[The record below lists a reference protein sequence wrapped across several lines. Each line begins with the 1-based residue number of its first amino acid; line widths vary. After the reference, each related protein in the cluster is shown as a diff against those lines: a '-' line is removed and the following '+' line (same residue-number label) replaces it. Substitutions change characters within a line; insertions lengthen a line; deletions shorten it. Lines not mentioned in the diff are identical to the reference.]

1 MKIVI
6 TEPLGITTDALQALC
21 MLLKADGHE
30 ILTFKNRVESDALLI
45 DRIGDADV
53 IILANQPLSREVIEA
68 CPNLKL
74 IDIAFTGVDH
84 VDVNCCKERNIMICN
99 AAGYSTNAVAELSF
113 GLMIQLLRKINECD
127 REMRAGTAIAGTV
140 GTELHSKKLG
150 IIGTGRIGQKVAS
163 IAKAF
168 GCEILAYS
176 RTQRQNLIDLGVKYV
191 NLEALLKEADI
202 ITLHLPASK
211 ETEHLLGEP
220 EFKMMKKTSIVI
232 NTARGN
238 IIDSSALVK
247 ALQEKE
253 IAGAG
258 LDVFEHGEPLS
269 LDNPLLKAPNTVLTP
284 HIAYATKESLYQRAL
299 IVFDNVR
306 CWLEGM
312 PQNVVK

>member
-30 ILTFKNRVESDALLI
+30 ILTFKDRVQGDDLLI
-45 DRIGDADV
+45 QRIGDADV

-113 GLMIQLLRKINECD
+113 GLMIQILRQINECD
-127 REMRAGTAIAGTV
+127 RKMRLGTAVAGTV
-140 GTELHSKKLG
+140 GTELYGKKLG

-163 IAKAF
+163 IAHAF

-176 RTQRQNLIDLGVKYV
+176 RTQKQNLIELGVKYV
-191 NLEALLKEADI
+191 SLEQLLKEADI

-211 ETEHLLGEP
+211 DTEHLLGET
-220 EFKMMKKTSIVI
+220 EFKMMKKNSILI

-238 IIDSSALVK
+238 IVDTQALVK
-247 ALQEKE
+247 ALQENE
-253 IAGAG
+253 IGGVG
-258 LDVFEHGEPLS
+258 LDVFEQEEPLNQG
-269 LDNPLLKAPNTVLTP
+269 NPLLKAPNTVLTP

-306 CWLEGM
+306 CWLEGN